1 MLSKVVGRRWLRR
14 ALWPYGSL
22 RPTFSLWLRWSRLR
36 RWSGISS
43 RQRRDCALAGIAAYL
58 VVDPRDGRR
67 ELTMYEE
74 RGSDGLFVD
83 VDPAESVT
91 VTIAGREIAVDD
103 RLP

>member
-1 MLSKVVGRRWLRR
+1 M
-14 ALWPYGSL
+14 
-22 RPTFSLWLRWSRLR
+22 
-36 RWSGISS
+36 GISGYEAFIMTTTS
-43 RQRRDCALAGIAAYL
+43 PFLLANKSIRSYLVNNQRLIHLLSLAGIAAYL

>member
-1 MLSKVVGRRWLRR
+1 M
-14 ALWPYGSL
+14 
-22 RPTFSLWLRWSRLR
+22 
-36 RWSGISS
+36 
-43 RQRRDCALAGIAAYL
+43 
-58 VVDPRDGRR
+58 
-67 ELTMYEE
+67 MYEE